1 MKAIVK
7 FVVDLHFVDGLKIS
21 SYAPAPMALAEA
33 LHGFIDWAAVSFFL
47 YSLLLLSCN
56 VKNIFFFVAQ
66 RLGGFF
72 CITDFTSSL
81 IHSNFFCS

>member
-33 LHGFIDWAAVSFFL
+33 LHGFIDWAEVSCYL
-47 YSLLLLSCN
+47 
-56 VKNIFFFVAQ
+56 FV
-66 RLGGFF
+66 
-72 CITDFTSSL
+72 IVVM
-81 IHSNFFCS
+81 